1 MRLRNNPKAYEIMEE
16 NADLVILKPE
26 EHKGHYHDI
35 FEINQ
40 PLYIE
45 IGMGKGD
52 FIYQNA
58 LKHPENNY
66 IGIEKFPSVLAAAI
80 NKINKNQSLPNLKLM
95 HFDAIELENV
105 FENGEIDHLFL
116 NFSDPWPKKRHA
128 KRRLTSSAFL
138 NVYRRLLKKDGV
150 IEFKTDNRGLFEY
163 SLQSVTENNY
173 HLDYVSLDLHNSPEA
188 DDNIMTEYERK
199 FSVNGPI
206 YKRSI
211 SDWSNKMDQLSDII
225 SLEEYEKAI
234 QTKSI
239 ILFTASWCP
248 DCMFIKPFIGNVVK
262 KYPNFTFYSINRDH
276 FIDLC
281 QDLDI
286 LGIPSFVSYENGQET
301 GRFVSKLRKTQEE
314 IETFI
319 QSIK

>member
-1 MRLRNNPKAYEIMEE
+1 MRLRNNPKAYEIMKE

-173 HLDYVSLDLHNSPEA
+173 HLV
-188 DDNIMTEYERK
+188 I
-199 FSVNGPI
+199 V
-206 YKRSI
+206 RSK
-211 SDWSNKMDQLSDII
+211 KMDQLIEI
-225 SLEEYEKAI
+225 NSLEEYEKAI

-262 KYPNFTFYSINRDH
+262 KYPNFTFYSINRDY